1 MEIHPRPRE
10 QHSRR
15 LRTVRLVPVRTVPAR
30 INPQPIAVPVAP
42 TPMEPIAIGPEQP
55 YPVAIPHDNSP
66 AARARRARRKL
77 RRLFEEARRAAKG
90 QARLG
95 RDHEYQ
101 LLKCA
106 YGAVRRWKREGV
118 GQEIE
123 RELRAEAQVP
133 ISRMSSLFLVL
144 LRSALPRLDG
154 KRASKMA
161 LALAAADDQGGYG
174 QAAGRL
180 FVAQWRDRG
189 CSPPARL
196 GGQAS
201 FIRQWVACPL
211 DLATAW
217 LHSPAAQRATVPMGV
232 AANSGFDPPRE
243 VRRHSMS
250 LRSEPFRETR
260 CRNR

>member
-1 MEIHPRPRE
+1 M
-10 QHSRR
+10 
-15 LRTVRLVPVRTVPAR
+15 PVRTVPAR

-55 YPVAIPHDNSP
+55 CPVAIPHDNSP

-77 RRLFEEARRAAKG
+77 RRLFEEARRAAHG

-101 LLKCA
+101 LLRCA
-106 YGAVRRWKREGV
+106 YAVVRRWKREGV

-133 ISRMSSLFLVL
+133 MSRMSSLFLVL

-161 LALAAADDQGGYG
+161 LALAAADDQDVTAKRLAAFLWHNGGIEG
-174 QAAGRL
+174 AAR
-180 FVAQWRDRG
+180 
-189 CSPPARL
+189 
-196 GGQAS
+196 
-201 FIRQWVACPL
+201 
-211 DLATAW
+211 
-217 LHSPAAQRATVPMGV
+217 QRAS
-232 AANSGFDPPRE
+232 A
-243 VRRHSMS
+243 VRRASS
-250 LRSEPFRETR
+250 R
-260 CRNR
+260 